1 MKIFISGANPLNEN
15 YQSAIEQ
22 LQIRLS
28 EFGLDAKMES
38 SNVFMSYQDVLKSDC
53 AYFIDGWF
61 DLQNSRQAFETCHN
75 HGIPVLFEKPQPY
88 YADFAQTF
96 DLLKAI
102 HKITGVSFD
111 AMRSPAKEEKM
122 FFARCIYAWVCVDYY
137 KIKPTRVGKILNR
150 DYSTIRHQ
158 IDSCMSLIESP
169 CDKGFKE
176 QCNAVYEEMFG
187 KKTFWDYN
195 SNKAPFVDAW
205 NAGDE
210 YYQNLERLDWK
221 EVFGWR
227 F

>member
-1 MKIFISGANPLNEN
+1 
-15 YQSAIEQ
+15 
-22 LQIRLS
+22 
-28 EFGLDAKMES
+28 
-38 SNVFMSYQDVLKSDC
+38 
-53 AYFIDGWF
+53 
-61 DLQNSRQAFETCHN
+61 
-75 HGIPVLFEKPQPY
+75 
-88 YADFAQTF
+88 
-96 DLLKAI
+96 
-102 HKITGVSFD
+102 
-111 AMRSPAKEEKM
+111 
-122 FFARCIYAWVCVDYY
+122 
-137 KIKPTRVGKILNR
+137 
-150 DYSTIRHQ
+150 
-158 IDSCMSLIESP
+158 MSLIESP